1 MLNNKCLLCAI
12 TLFPLSAAKIAI
24 FVISSLQKTFFFTL
38 KYAKT
43 LTSFMKGNKNRFLGS
58 IGFSDYCKFAPV
70 FNIKFKVK

>member
-38 KYAKT
+38 KYAKNPH
-43 LTSFMKGNKNRFLGS
+43 FFYEGE
-58 IGFSDYCKFAPV
+58 
-70 FNIKFKVK
+70 

>member
-43 LTSFMKGNKNRFLGS
+43 LTSFMKGIKNRFLGRL
-58 IGFSDYCKFAPV
+58 V
-70 FNIKFKVK
+70 FLIM